1 MKERCKSEQY
11 WDVKVAEIID
21 SINPKESLVIRI
33 PIAPKFS
40 RFSIFEGCRT
50 SICDLLVQNLQPN
63 SSVFCSARFKQ
74 GGLNNNVSYI
84 ELP

>member
-1 MKERCKSEQY
+1 MKEWCKSEQY
-11 WDVKVAEIID
+11 CDVKVAEIID
-21 SINPKESLVIRI
+21 SINPKESLVTRI
-33 PIAPKFS
+33 SIAPKFS
-40 RFSIFEGCRT
+40 HFLIFEGCRT

-74 GGLNNNVSYI
+74 GGLNNNVSCI